1 MTCYELT
8 FWLED
13 GQQKRLSNLAEK
25 YKSYNNWNEKDLL
38 QFALTVLANNRN
50 TIEMMLEFL
59 ELKLE
64 QMNETKNAE
73 KKDF

>member
-13 GQQKRLSNLAEK
+13 EQQKRLSNLAEK

-38 QFALTVLANNRN
+38 QFALTVLANNSS

-59 ELKLE
+59 EHKLE
-64 QMNETKNAE
+64 QNSNKDSE

>member
-8 FWLED
+8 LWLED

-38 QFALTVLANNRN
+38 QFALTVLANNSN
-50 TIEMMLEFL
+50 TVEMMLEFL

>member
-13 GQQKRLSNLAEK
+13 EQQKRLSNLAEK

-38 QFALTVLANNRN
+38 QFALTVLANNSN
-50 TIEMMLEFL
+50 TVEMMLEFL

-64 QMNETKNAE
+64 QINETKNAE
-73 KKDF
+73 KEDF

>member
-13 GQQKRLSNLAEK
+13 EQQKRLSNLAEK

-38 QFALTVLANNRN
+38 QFALTTLANNSN
-50 TIEMMLEFL
+50 NVEMMLKFL

-64 QMNETKNAE
+64 QINETKNAE
-73 KKDF
+73 KEEL

>member
-13 GQQKRLSNLAEK
+13 EQQKRLSNLAEK

-38 QFALTVLANNRN
+38 QFALTTLANNSN
-50 TIEMMLEFL
+50 TVEMMLKFL

-64 QMNETKNAE
+64 QINETKNAE
-73 KKDF
+73 KEDF

>member
-13 GQQKRLSNLAEK
+13 EQQKRLSNLAEK

-38 QFALTVLANNRN
+38 QFALTVLANNSS

-59 ELKLE
+59 EHKLE
-64 QMNETKNAE
+64 QNSNQDSE

>member
-13 GQQKRLSNLAEK
+13 EQQKRLSNLAEK

-38 QFALTVLANNRN
+38 QFALTVLANNSN
-50 TIEMMLEFL
+50 TVEMMLEFL
-59 ELKLE
+59 EHKLE
-64 QMNETKNAE
+64 QNSNQDSE